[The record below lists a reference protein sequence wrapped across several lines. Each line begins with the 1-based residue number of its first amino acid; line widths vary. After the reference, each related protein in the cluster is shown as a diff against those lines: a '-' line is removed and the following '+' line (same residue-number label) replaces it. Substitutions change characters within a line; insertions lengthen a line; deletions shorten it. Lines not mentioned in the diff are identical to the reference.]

1 MTDFPERSAELHR
14 KLRQL
19 SESVKGPGTNA
30 LNAQGCASALL
41 TRRTQPQPAT
51 ERSRHPLLLLW
62 SPPDWGPTEGFRN
75 GPPGFEISFDRSRF
89 RQAWAIVFLSPTLGR
104 GLPILPRIEGQRW
117 IGWSLESEA
126 IYTQSRD
133 PAIRGHLDG
142 FLSHRRDDEFPSLYV
157 KRAHRQELRRPA
169 VEKTEPAPAVFVNS
183 SPLQSNSRLELARDL
198 GLHFPIDRYGKL
210 YPNRVFEGPDLGRE
224 TKLRTL
230 ARYRFTLAFENS
242 TTPDYVTEK
251 IYDALIAGSVPI
263 YLGTPA
269 IRDYLPSEHCALLVE
284 DYPDT
289 ASLARHVLALC
300 NDEAAYQELLD
311 WKDRP
316 FRPEFVE
323 LVERYDEDPFL
334 RIARWLSGPGA
345 EAND

>member
-1 MTDFPERSAELHR
+1 
-14 KLRQL
+14 
-19 SESVKGPGTNA
+19 
-30 LNAQGCASALL
+30 
-41 TRRTQPQPAT
+41 
-51 ERSRHPLLLLW
+51 
-62 SPPDWGPTEGFRN
+62 
-75 GPPGFEISFDRSRF
+75 
-89 RQAWAIVFLSPTLGR
+89 
-104 GLPILPRIEGQRW
+104 
-117 IGWSLESEA
+117 
-126 IYTQSRD
+126 
-133 PAIRGHLDG
+133 
-142 FLSHRRDDEFPSLYV
+142 
-157 KRAHRQELRRPA
+157 
-169 VEKTEPAPAVFVNS
+169 
-183 SPLQSNSRLELARDL
+183 
-198 GLHFPIDRYGKL
+198 
-210 YPNRVFEGPDLGRE
+210 
-224 TKLRTL
+224 
-230 ARYRFTLAFENS
+230 
-242 TTPDYVTEK
+242 
-251 IYDALIAGSVPI
+251 VPI